1 MKIDEDRVV
10 TLEYEM
16 KDPQGTVLDGSGEES
31 YEYIHGTE
39 TILPGLEAAL
49 EGAEE
54 GDTFTVTLPP
64 EKAFGERQD
73 DLMARVPRE
82 RFEEGQELAVGMRFS
97 GQVDGEEQ
105 IFTIRGIEGDEVT
118 LDANHP
124 LAGMTVTFDVEIK
137 NVREASEQEIARVR
151 REGPEAL

>member
-1 MKIDEDRVV
+1 MKIDDERLVS
-10 TLEYEM
+10 LEYEL
-16 KDPQGTVLDGSGEES
+16 KDPQGTVLDDSGEEP
-31 YEYIHGTE
+31 YEYIQGTE
-39 TILPGLEAAL
+39 SILPGLEAAL
-49 EGAEE
+49 EGAEP

-82 RFEEGQELAVGMRFS
+82 RFKEGQELAVGMRFS
-97 GQVDGEEQ
+97 GQVEGEEQ
-105 IFTIRGIEGDEVT
+105 IFTIAGIEGDQVT

-124 LAGMTVTFDVEIK
+124 LAGMTVTFEVEIK
-137 NVREASEQEIARVR
+137 DVREATEQEIARVR